1 MCKYFLRINDMVLWT
16 SFCFLVSPSVHTMFL
31 WHSHAVPC
39 LSASRYSIAQFHS
52 ILLVTPSFPP
62 PPAATNNLQWTCSH
76 MFPYRSGGAAR
87 EGAALLRHRHTDTLH
102 WLSVARLLC
111 SVSAP
116 NGTSTRSMQISMQ
129 PWLYPTFQFQHPIV
143 CQVIQ
148 NSWFTWNS
156 LISEESEHLTTCF
169 FS

>member
-1 MCKYFLRINDMVLWT
+1 MCKYFLCINDMVLWT
-16 SFCFLVSPSVHTMFL
+16 SFCFLVSPSVHTMFF
-31 WHSHAVPC
+31 WHIHAVPC
-39 LSASRYSIAQFHS
+39 LCASWYSIAHVHS
-52 ILLVTPSFPP
+52 ILLVTPRFSP

-76 MFPYRSGGAAR
+76 MCPYRSGGAAR
-87 EGAALLRHRHTDTLH
+87 AGAALLRHKHTSLTV
-102 WLSVARLLC
+102 WPGCFAVWVPPTVLLPE
-111 SVSAP
+111 A
-116 NGTSTRSMQISMQ
+116 MQTSMQ

-156 LISEESEHLTTCF
+156 LISEESEHLTACF